1 MSDELRD
8 LKEKV
13 SKLSDDELMKMV
25 HVDSSDYREDAIII
39 AKDELKKRNI
49 IGIDDSKKEEL
60 QRKAIIDLP
69 VSWMKFYNYWLIP
82 GAIFQNLVMIPVTQE
97 TKYGIPSDTL
107 FIMGLI
113 IAIPLVF
120 LFIGLRRRRLW
131 GWKLNWFIL
140 VAGLLLNPLNIT
152 EDMIIYLV
160 LVALGFLVWFLP
172 NYIYFN
178 LSLTPANK

>member
-13 SKLSDDELMKMV
+13 SNLSDDELLKIV
-25 HVDSSDYREDAIII
+25 HIDSSDYREEALII

-49 IGIDDSKKEEL
+49 RGIDGAKKEEL
-60 QRKAIIDLP
+60 QRKTTVDLP
-69 VSWMKFYNYWLIP
+69 LSWMEFYNYWLIP
-82 GAIFQNLVMIPVTQE
+82 VAIFKNLVIIPLTQE

-113 IAIPLVF
+113 ISIPLVF
-120 LFIGLRRRRLW
+120 LFIGLRKRRLW

-140 VAGLLLNPLNIT
+140 VAGVLLNPLNIA
-152 EDMIIYLV
+152 EDVIIYLAG
-160 LVALGFLVWFLP
+160 VAFGFLVWFLP
-172 NYIYFN
+172 NYIYFKKRRR
-178 LSLTPANK
+178 LFA